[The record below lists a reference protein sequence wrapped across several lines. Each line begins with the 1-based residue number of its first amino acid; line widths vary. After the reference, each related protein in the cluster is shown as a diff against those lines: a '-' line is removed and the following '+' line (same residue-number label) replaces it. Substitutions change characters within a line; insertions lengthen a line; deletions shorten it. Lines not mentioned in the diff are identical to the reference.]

1 MPLRAPLIDAYRAV
15 ATGPLKLGTDEAQ
28 AFAAALADAHAG
40 LHVIGMLCNAPN
52 GLASEMVAAMLE
64 RWFRLLPAYEG
75 PARLLRARR
84 IAGAPYPS
92 ISGFAGLML
101 DARVFEVC
109 VSQRGLSVAQ
119 SREVAA
125 RVRRAAG
132 AFVAL
137 EQRCATAE
145 APSPQVLCATLK
157 CAFGEPL
164 RNAQRAAG
172 VYLAGAEHA
181 GPALDA
187 GSLQGWD
194 GTSAPS

>member
-1 MPLRAPLIDAYRAV
+1 MSLRAPLIVAYRAV
-15 ATGPLKLGTDEAQ
+15 ATGPLRLAADEAQ
-28 AFAAALADAHAG
+28 AFATGLADAHAG

-52 GLASEMVAAMLE
+52 GLASEMVATMLE
-64 RWFRLLPAYEG
+64 RWFRLLPAYDG
-75 PARLLRARR
+75 PARVLRGRR

-109 VSQRGLSVAQ
+109 LTQRGLSVPQA
-119 SREVAA
+119 REVAA

-137 EQRCATAE
+137 EQRCAVRQDA
-145 APSPQVLCATLK
+145 SPQVLCATLK
-157 CAFGEPL
+157 CALGEPL

-172 VYLAGAEHA
+172 VFLAGAEQA
-181 GPALDA
+181 GPELDA
-187 GSLQGWD
+187 GSMRG
-194 GTSAPS
+194 G